1 MIAVVGLILG
11 IAAGMILQPEV
22 PSSLQ
27 PYLPIAI
34 VAALAAS
41 RGHQGNAAALLGI
54 SRKGLWEKRK
64 RLGIP

>member
-1 MIAVVGLILG
+1 MTSPSEHGAGR
-11 IAAGMILQPEV
+11 AATGT
-22 PSSLQ
+22 
-27 PYLPIAI
+27 AI
-34 VAALAAS
+34 EAALAAS